1 MLRIKRIAEFSQ
13 LNNLAKLQVLL
24 VVLCIFC
31 GQSALGAYVP
41 HMMILISAISFYF
54 LCDKRIHF
62 KPIYFSKRYGFCL
75 LIVLIVLF
83 IGWQVYFVSFNPD
96 RTMVY
101 FRRYFLYSIFF
112 FFVLKSNSLYAAIKI
127 SEGYAILCGVTYLF
141 DTFLNGSTAG
151 GLFGTY
157 HGAGMMMSV
166 ACFMFATDYFY
177 YKQSSKK
184 LICYLFS
191 LLCVVISTKRMF
203 MLLSVLGLLIPFLL
217 TSNYAKIRKFFKII
231 SIIIVGGVLAYQFV
245 PQVQNAFGRFALSFL
260 TDDETISSSGRNILW
275 KMAIEIF
282 NSHKIVGV
290 GFSNFIDYSGVH
302 YSNPWAG
309 VYHTHGIYYGLLA
322 ETGIVGFTLFVTL
335 FIVVL
340 FSSLILLRNARRLGQ
355 SKFEYL
361 MLHSIAMQM
370 WFIIYGFTGNG
381 IYDANEFFLYTFAA
395 VIMLSTKTAIIRG
408 DLEVGS

>member
-1 MLRIKRIAEFSQ
+1 MIRIKKNMEFLQ
-13 LNNLAKLQVLL
+13 LNSLVKLQVIL

-54 LCDKRIHF
+54 LCDKRIRF
-62 KPIYFSKRYGFCL
+62 KPIYLSRRYGFCL
-75 LIVLIVLF
+75 LIALIVLF

-101 FRRYFLYSIFF
+101 FRRYFLYSVFF
-112 FFVLKSNSLYAAIKI
+112 FFLLKPRSLYVAIKI
-127 SEGYAILCGVTYLF
+127 SQGYAILGGVTYLV
-141 DTFLNGSTAG
+141 DTFLNGPSAG
-151 GLFGTY
+151 GVFGTY

-177 YKQSSKK
+177 YRQSRIK

-203 MLLSVLGLLIPFLL
+203 MLLSVLGLAIPFVL
-217 TSNYAKIRKFFKII
+217 TSNRAKIRKFFKII
-231 SIIIVGGVLAYQFV
+231 SIIIVVGVLAYQLV
-245 PQVQNAFGRFALSFL
+245 PQVQNAFVRFTISFL
-260 TDDETISSSGRNILW
+260 SDDETISSSGRNILW
-275 KMAIEIF
+275 GMAMEIF
-282 NSHKIVGV
+282 NNHKVVGV
-290 GFSNFIDYSGVH
+290 GFSNFIDYSGSY

-322 ETGIVGFTLFVTL
+322 ETGIVGFALFVTL
-335 FIVVL
+335 FVSILV
-340 FSSLILLRNARRLGQ
+340 SSLIQLRNVRKAGQ
-355 SKFEYL
+355 KKYEYL
-361 MLHSIAMQM
+361 MLHSIALQM

-381 IYDANEFFLYTFAA
+381 IYDANEFFLYTVAA
-395 VIMLSTKTAIIRG
+395 TIMLSIKTAIIRG